1 MAGSAAQPRPPRSS
15 IRAVLGLPATGRRC
29 SWPFPVFLPSDL
41 HEPRLSGPH
50 RERARRA
57 GPTRRYTEPCSCV
70 LRGSASTVKRCTTR
84 GNARCALPR
93 LLPISVAGFPRTSAA
108 DGHGSKR
115 PKPRIRS
122 PEPPSRAPGEIDAY
136 RRLATGDVPP
146 PRGRQLLKKGV
157 MGLAAVGVVGLLW
170 GRKDAGQPKTP
181 KAES

>member
-1 MAGSAAQPRPPRSS
+1 MQLRTARLCLDCEEVHDEGQ
-15 IRAVLGLPATGRRC
+15 C
-29 SWPFPVFLPSDL
+29 PVCASETFTYLSRWIPSD
-41 HEPRLSGPH
+41 ERRRRPRV
-50 RERARRA
+50 E
-57 GPTRRYTEPCSCV
+57 
-70 LRGSASTVKRCTTR
+70 
-84 GNARCALPR
+84 
-93 LLPISVAGFPRTSAA
+93 AA
-108 DGHGSKR
+108 EAA
-115 PKPRIRS
+115 IRS